1 MTVGWRRVRSASQA
15 IWLTAVLGFAARF
28 AWRHADELAA
38 LELGVRWKA
47 WVLALVLLLGAKVL
61 ISLMVHASWRA
72 AGADL
77 GLVQAAYT
85 YNMSQLPKYVPGGI
99 WPYVSRVGMAR
110 ARDLEMPRIWRG
122 LALETA
128 MLLGGAV
135 ALAALA
141 LDASSLLPALGMA
154 PGGAWI
160 GAARV
165 GALAC
170 LAVGLA
176 VVAGRVPHRGGALT
190 RAVLLSL
197 GAWALLALS
206 FLAVV
211 LALSGGASVTGGG
224 AGVSPLV
231 PVSLAGLFAFAW
243 ILGFVAVFS
252 PAGIGVRE
260 VILGVGLAGLGGPA
274 LAAAIV
280 VGHRLLYLVADALCA
295 LAAVAFLR
303 PGRR

>member
-1 MTVGWRRVRSASQA
+1 V
-15 IWLTAVLGFAARF
+15 IWLVAVLGFAARF

-38 LELGVRWKA
+38 LDLAARWGA
-47 WVLALVLLLGAKVL
+47 WVLALGFLLGAKIL

-110 ARDLEMPRIWRG
+110 ARHLEMPRIWRG

-141 LDASSLLPALGMA
+141 MDASSLLPFPGTA

-160 GAARV
+160 GLARV

-170 LAVGLA
+170 LAAGLA
-176 VVAGRVPHRGGALT
+176 VTAARVPHRDALA

-211 LALSGGASVTGGG
+211 QALAGGTSVTGGVAG
-224 AGVSPLV
+224 AFPLA

-243 ILGFVAVFS
+243 IVGFVAVFS

-274 LAAAIV
+274 VVVAIV
-280 VGHRLLYLVADALCA
+280 VGHRLVYLVADALCA

-303 PGRR
+303 PSHR

>member
-1 MTVGWRRVRSASQA
+1 MVGWRRVRSASQV
-15 IWLTAVLGFAARF
+15 IWLVAVLGFAARF

-38 LELGVRWKA
+38 LDLAARWGTWA
-47 WVLALVLLLGAKVL
+47 LALALLLGAKIL

-77 GLVQAAYT
+77 GLIQAAYT
-85 YNMSQLPKYVPGGI
+85 YNMSQLPKYIPGGI
-99 WPYVSRVGMAR
+99 WPYVSRVEMAR

-141 LDASSLLPALGMA
+141 LDASSLLPALGIRA
-154 PGGAWI
+154 GGAWI
-160 GAARV
+160 GVVRV

-170 LAVGLA
+170 LAAGLA
-176 VVAGRVPHRGGALT
+176 VAAVRVPHRAALA
-190 RAVLLSL
+190 RAGLLSL

-211 LALSGGASVTGGG
+211 QALAGGG
-224 AGVSPLV
+224 AVSGEAAGVPPLTS
-231 PVSLAGLFAFAW
+231 VSLAGLFAFAW
-243 ILGFVAVFS
+243 IVGFVAVFS

-274 LAAAIV
+274 VVAAIV

-295 LAAVAFLR
+295 LAAVVFLR
-303 PGRR
+303 PGHR

>member
-1 MTVGWRRVRSASQA
+1 MTVGWRRARSASQV
-15 IWLTAVLGFAARF
+15 IWLAAVLGFAARF

-38 LELGVRWKA
+38 LELAARWGFWA
-47 WVLALVLLLGAKVL
+47 LALGLLLGAKIL

-85 YNMSQLPKYVPGGI
+85 YNVSQLPKYVPGGI

-135 ALAALA
+135 ALAAMA

-154 PGGAWI
+154 EGGAWI
-160 GAARV
+160 GVARI

-176 VVAGRVPHRGGALT
+176 VVAGRAPHRGALA

-211 LALSGGASVTGGG
+211 HALAGGAPVTGGG
-224 AGVSPLV
+224 AGVSQLA
-231 PVSLAGLFAFAW
+231 PVSLAGLYAFAW

>member
-1 MTVGWRRVRSASQA
+1 
-15 IWLTAVLGFAARF
+15 
-28 AWRHADELAA
+28 
-38 LELGVRWKA
+38 
-47 WVLALVLLLGAKVL
+47 LGAKVL

-85 YNMSQLPKYVPGGI
+85 YTMSQLPKYIPGGI

-110 ARDLEMPRIWRG
+110 ARDLEMPKIWRG

-176 VVAGRVPHRGGALT
+176 VVAARVPHRGALA

-211 LALSGGASVTGGG
+211 QALAGGG
-224 AGVSPLV
+224 AVAGGVEGAIPLTS
-231 PVSLAGLFAFAW
+231 VSLAGLFAFAW

-260 VILGVGLAGLGGPA
+260 VILGVGLTGWGGPA
-274 LAAAIV
+274 VAAAIV

>member
-1 MTVGWRRVRSASQA
+1 MVAVVGF
-15 IWLTAVLGFAARF
+15 TARF

-38 LELGVRWKA
+38 LDLGARWGA
-47 WVLALVLLLGAKVL
+47 WTVALLLLLGAKVL
-61 ISLMVHASWRA
+61 ISIMVHASWRA

-77 GLVQAAYT
+77 GLVQAAYA

-141 LDASSLLPALGMA
+141 LDASALLRALGVA
-154 PGGAWI
+154 PGGAWSA
-160 GAARV
+160 GARV

-170 LAVGLA
+170 LTGGLA
-176 VVAGRVPHRGGALT
+176 WAAVRAPHRGALV
-190 RAVLLSL
+190 RAALLSL

-206 FLAVV
+206 FLVV
-211 LALSGGASVTGGG
+211 VQALAGGTAMMAGG
-224 AGVSPLV
+224 AGALLP
-231 PVSLAGLFAFAW
+231 PFVSLAGLFAFAW
-243 ILGFVAVFS
+243 ITGFVAVFS

-274 LAAAIV
+274 VAAAIV
-280 VGHRLLYLVADALCA
+280 VGHRLLYVVADALCA

-303 PGRR
+303 PGTR

>member
-1 MTVGWRRVRSASQA
+1 MTVGWRRVRSASQVL
-15 IWLTAVLGFAARF
+15 WLVAVLGFAARF
-28 AWRHADELAA
+28 AWRHADEMTA
-38 LELGVRWKA
+38 LDLTARWGA
-47 WVLALVLLLGAKVL
+47 WVLALALLLGAKVL

-77 GLVQAAYT
+77 GLGQAAYT
-85 YNMSQLPKYVPGGI
+85 YNMSQLPKYLPGGI

-110 ARDLEMPRIWRG
+110 ARHLEMPRIWRG

-141 LDASSLLPALGMA
+141 LDASSLLPALGITA
-154 PGGAWI
+154 GGSWI
-160 GAARV
+160 GVARA

-170 LAVGLA
+170 LATGLA
-176 VVAGRVPHRGGALT
+176 VTAARVPHRGALA

-211 LALSGGASVTGGG
+211 QALAGGTSVTGGAMG
-224 AGVSPLV
+224 ILPLA

-243 ILGFVAVFS
+243 IVGFVAVFS

-274 LAAAIV
+274 VAAAIV